1 MVLLRCANAK
11 EAEQILLEVHEGS
24 FGINANGN
32 AMAQKILRVGY
43 YWIVMESDCYVH
55 VRKCQTFA
63 DNVNAPLVPLNVLS
77 APWLFFMW
85 GIDMITATEPKAS
98 NGHRFILVTIDYFT
112 KWMEA
117 ASYVNV
123 TKNVVIRFI
132 KK

>member
-1 MVLLRCANAK
+1 MLPFFVLEIPFVSFLLPMVC
-11 EAEQILLEVHEGS
+11 G
-24 FGINANGN
+24 
-32 AMAQKILRVGY
+32 
-43 YWIVMESDCYVH
+43 
-55 VRKCQTFA
+55 
-63 DNVNAPLVPLNVLS
+63 
-77 APWLFFMW
+77 LFFMW